1 MNEFDFTGERLTT
14 TKRSE
19 IMIHHLHR
27 YAISLELARNK
38 KVLDIAS
45 GEGYGSNLL
54 AQVAQEVI
62 GVDIDESVV
71 KFASNKYKKNNLSFK
86 TGSTSAI
93 PSEDNQF
100 DVIISFETIEHHDE
114 HEKMMSEFKRVL
126 KPDGIVI
133 ISSPDKKNY
142 TDIPNYTNHFHVK
155 ELYKEEFKD
164 LMNKYFTYSNHYNQN
179 LYYNSIIVH
188 ENGNSTG
195 FAEFNGDFESIENK
209 NTLTIPMFN
218 ICVASDSPLNNVGFI
233 DTSIFNAQS
242 VLDEIINKEVEIYAS
257 KTYRVGKFFTFPL
270 RLIRSLKKK

>member
-62 GVDIDESVV
+62 GVDIDDSVV

-195 FAEFNGDFESIENK
+195 FTEFNGDFESIENK